1 MNPNALSSAINK
13 IKEFYGSVH
22 RYDNLTRYG
31 SYGLLKERLAKLGET
46 EGIHSHMFEKMT
58 SDIVTFNAAM
68 YQGDKRYKMAE
79 QLAQKNIDQSGGL
92 RSDYVTWSKHVWPR
106 RITPESN

>member
-22 RYDNLTRYG
+22 RYNNLTRYG

-46 EGIHSHMFEKMT
+46 EVFEKMT

-68 YQGDKRYKMAE
+68 YRETNAIKWR
-79 QLAQKNIDQSGGL
+79 NNWL
-92 RSDYVTWSKHVWPR
+92 RRT
-106 RITPESN
+106 

>member
-31 SYGLLKERLAKLGET
+31 SYGLLKERLTKLGET
-46 EGIHSHMFEKMT
+46 ESIHSHMFEKMT

-79 QLAQKNIDQSGGL
+79 QLASKEHRQSGGL
-92 RSDYVTWSKHVWPR
+92 RS
-106 RITPESN
+106 